1 MSYKESTHDVLL
13 EYHKKFGSEKTIQIA
28 RAMLESTNHK
38 KEGHFLSHV
47 HGEICETVLEMLI
60 IDFIQK
66 YNLYSKGW
74 FYKTGLILRDVNN
87 PGNGYFTELDLT
99 LFTPQKIFA
108 FECKSYGGDKRI
120 TDKCTIRKK
129 KGGVFD
135 VYDQHQK
142 HFKVLADQMQPF
154 RIANKNTRG
163 YAPYQLVLFDYA
175 LGKTEDVRDNASK
188 MLMPCLDE
196 TNVTNI
202 LTTAFDKPVQ
212 WDIVR
217 VKKAMDIITKN
228 NRDNTAKHL
237 KYVTELHRKRGKDV

>member
-13 EYHKKFGSEKTIQIA
+13 EYHKKFGAAKTIQIA
-28 RAMLESTNHK
+28 HAMLESSLHK
-38 KEGHFLSHV
+38 KDGYFLSHV
-47 HGEICETVLEMLI
+47 HGEICETVLEILI
-60 IDFIQK
+60 IDFIRD
-66 YNLYSKGW
+66 YNLNSKGW
-74 FYKTGLILRDVNN
+74 FYKTGLILKDVNN

-120 TDKCTIRKK
+120 TDRCTIRKK

-163 YAPYQLVLFDYA
+163 FAPYQLVLFDYA
-175 LGKTEDVRDNASK
+175 LGVTEDVRDAQNK
-188 MLMPCLDE
+188 VLMPCLNE
-196 TNVTNI
+196 TNVLNI
-202 LTTAFDKPVQ
+202 LKPVFDKPVQ
-212 WDIVR
+212 WDIAR
-217 VKKAMDIITKN
+217 VHKAVDIITKN
-228 NRDNTAKHL
+228 NSENTKKHL
-237 KYVTELHRKRGKDV
+237 AYVTDLNKRRGK